1 MKRLLIVLLF
11 LIIPFF
17 QPTSVFAQPVT
28 TITTENQTTTTPTTN
43 TPEESLWTRFWNW
56 ISSVFIKTDYTIAQ
70 RPPNEINS
78 DMTDYGTTSDNNKH
92 SSSGTRLTD
101 SNSQTC
107 YKGNVIKKVILN
119 KIGYPNT
126 NLAQI
131 CNSPNGCVVSSGS
144 ESECLTISIKDLAHF
159 FVQTNQQFYCNN
171 QNKLINID
179 SDVINAV
186 NTNFSESITSSNL
199 DCYKTIY
206 QDFYLVPK
214 DTDDKNEENSK
225 NIVQTPISAGDQKSG
240 SISDTKD
247 QLNKNFVP
255 ANQSWDGLSSLRPQS
270 WGKGPSEIGRGT
282 SSGFNGGGISSG
294 TCNAIDSH
302 CRGMSLYGALGLSQS
317 GKNYEEI
324 LNFFYGNISLKTID
338 TSNTNISVKTDSN
351 DDCSNYQPLNVETY
365 LSGLGEM
372 SDYWGDS
379 STGGYESMKALVV
392 AARTYAYVATQN
404 FTQPICSNSNCQN
417 FHCSVIKTKPNL
429 DRAIKETQGQIIVDS
444 TNQTPFLTEYARS
457 FCGPSKTVT
466 FSNHTNSPVN
476 AYDYEVK
483 AFDGKAPFCLN

>member
-11 LIIPFF
+11 FLFLFPSLSREGSGVGF
-17 QPTSVFAQPVT
+17 VYAQST
-28 TITTENQTTTTPTTN
+28 TITENQTTTTTTP
-43 TPEESLWTRFWNW
+43 PEESLLTKFWSW
-56 ISSVFIKTDYTIAQ
+56 ISKVFIKTDYTIAQ
-70 RPPNEINS
+70 RPSDEINS
-78 DMTDYGTTSDNNKH
+78 DMTDYDTASDNRKH

-101 SNSQTC
+101 SSSQTC
-107 YKGNVIKKVILN
+107 YKGNVIKKVILGEYQDSDISHICPDPSDSN
-119 KIGYPNT
+119 KCI
-126 NLAQI
+126 
-131 CNSPNGCVVSSGS
+131 VSSDS
-144 ESECLTISIKDLAHF
+144 TCKLIKISDLAHY
-159 FVQTNQQFYCNN
+159 FVQTQKQFYCAG
-171 QNKLINID
+171 NKLTNTESNVID
-179 SDVINAV
+179 KV
-186 NTNFSESITSSNL
+186 NEKYSNSISSNDL
-199 DCYKTIY
+199 DCYQTIY
-206 QDFYLVPK
+206 NDFYLVPK
-214 DTDDKNEENSK
+214 ESVENEENSK

-270 WGKGPSEIGRGT
+270 WGKGSSGISWGT
-282 SSGFNGGGISSG
+282 SGEFNGGGTSSG

-324 LNFFYGNISLKTID
+324 LNFFYGSISLKTIN

-351 DDCSNYQPLNVETY
+351 DDCSSYQPLNLETY

-372 SDYWGDS
+372 SDYWGDP
-379 STGGYESMKALVV
+379 STNGYESMKALVV

-457 FCGPSKTVT
+457 FCGPSKTVV
-466 FSNHTNSPVN
+466 FSNHTNTSVN
-476 AYDYEVK
+476 GYEYELK
-483 AFDGKAPFCLN
+483 ALSGDSPFCLN